1 MPVPVA
7 GYCWLD
13 EASPSRV
20 PSVAANQKLLG
31 PAPYM
36 VFKARAD
43 GSAKG
48 PGVPVRWSL
57 PLVDTPDLF
66 HQFRDLTLDRDS
78 LLSFAD
84 QYGWIGETGRVDYQK
99 RGWFPAVGIQSW
111 ESEIQAMIV
120 ADQLL
125 AWADK
130 EDLHSL
136 KQYFFWAPTQFHV
149 RMALRIYGRKIR
161 GERIPKLPEPQFGPT
176 SSWHEWLV
184 RPDQVERLQ
193 DIGWRRGDLVGPARL
208 AAMKIINT
216 RLEKLCHPRLYL
228 DARGG
233 MAGHWTPVNLLG
245 CIWLQFYLSII
256 GQLKLRRCAVCEKE
270 MDVTGSRSTRKM
282 HESCSKRVRMARLRA
297 KKRLRAT
304 DHS

>member
-13 EASPSRV
+13 DATPSRTFG
-20 PSVAANQKLLG
+20 SENQKLLG

-36 VFKARAD
+36 VFKAQAD
-43 GSAKG
+43 GSTKG

-57 PLVDTPDLF
+57 PLIETPDLF
-66 HQFRDLTLDRDS
+66 HQFRDLRIDPDS
-78 LLSFAD
+78 LLRFAD
-84 QYGWIGETGRVDYQK
+84 QHGWIGETGRVDYQK
-99 RGWFPAVGIQSW
+99 RGWMPAVGKQSW
-111 ESEIQAMIV
+111 INEIQAMVV

-125 AWADK
+125 VWAENKDPY
-130 EDLHSL
+130 L
-136 KQYFFWAPTQFHV
+136 KQYFFWHPTQFDV
-149 RMALRIYGRKIR
+149 RMELRIYGRRIWAEKAGQAHDSAR
-161 GERIPKLPEPQFGPT
+161 GPMCG
-176 SSWHEWLV
+176 WHEWLV

-193 DIGWRRGDLVGPARL
+193 AIGWKRNDLVGPARL
-208 AAMKIINT
+208 AAMKIINE

-233 MAGHWTPVNLLG
+233 MTGHWTPVNLLG

-256 GQLKLRRCAVCEKE
+256 GQLKLRRCTVCGKE

-282 HESCSKRVRMARLRA
+282 HDRCSKRTRMARLQA
-297 KKRLRAT
+297 KKRSPAT
-304 DHS
+304 RHS

>member
-57 PLVDTPDLF
+57 PLVETPDLF
-66 HQFRDLTLDRDS
+66 HQFRDLDLDRDS
-78 LLSFAD
+78 ILRFANRH
-84 QYGWIGETGRVDYQK
+84 GWIGETGRVDYQK
-99 RGWFPAVGIQSW
+99 RGWIPAVGIQSW
-111 ESEIQAMIV
+111 ESEIQAIIV
-120 ADQLL
+120 ADRLL
-125 AWADK
+125 YWAEK
-130 EDLHSL
+130 KDLQSL
-136 KQYFFWAPTQFHV
+136 KHYFFWHPTQFDV
-149 RMALRIYGRKIR
+149 RIAMRIYGRTTWAEDVGKVPDSHR
-161 GERIPKLPEPQFGPT
+161 GPT
-176 SSWHEWLV
+176 DAWHEWLV
-184 RPDQVERLQ
+184 RPGQAERLQ
-193 DIGWRRGDLVGPARL
+193 EIGWKRGDLVGPARL
-208 AAMKIINT
+208 AAMNIVNA

-228 DARGG
+228 EARGG

-245 CIWLQFYLSII
+245 CIWLQFYLTII
-256 GQLKLRRCAVCEKE
+256 GQLKLRRCTVCGKE
-270 MDVTGSRSTRKM
+270 MDVTESRSTRKM
-282 HESCSKRVRMARLRA
+282 HDPCSRSRRQARWR
-297 KKRLRAT
+297 KNKRLAT
-304 DHS
+304 NK